1 MIYKLFRIKI
11 VDLAS
16 FEFQHLLHNH
26 THLLMKK
33 STTIISTLL
42 LLVAIGFCQLSYGQS
57 VLSPDDLLNLEG
69 TSTHDLKPDGSELI
83 YSVYTPRNA
92 NEEPGSAHRK
102 YYRMDLT
109 TKESVPLFEEGLKG
123 GSPHYNPDG
132 SLICFTHKKDG
143 ESTQVWAIPA
153 AGGDMIQLTQA
164 ENGVK
169 FYRWQPDGK
178 GIAYLSSEPKT
189 EREKE
194 LRKRGYDF
202 IFYEENLKINQL
214 FLTTLDSEF
223 QFISNKQLLEGTHI
237 WNFEFSPDG
246 QWLAFTTSEK
256 NLIDYRY
263 MFRKLQ
269 ILDIASDKIIK
280 DVGNAGKLGNYVF
293 NFDGSALAYA
303 SALNINDHAVSQAFT
318 YSIKDEEITNLT
330 PENFRGHVSW
340 VGWKNNKEILCYSG
354 EGVYPKLSTIKIKN
368 GKRNILLDARDQG
381 IIFGQPLFT
390 EDLKHFV
397 FTGSTPKDPSNI
409 YSWTGEGLLQKL
421 TNLNPQVSERL
432 LGEQEIIQFK
442 ARDGKEIE
450 GILIKPVGYNNQ
462 ETYPLVLYVHGGPE
476 SHHSNGWLSRY
487 STPGQV
493 MAGKGYM
500 VAYLNYRAS
509 SGYGVEFAMEGFMDP
524 AGKEFDD
531 LADGID
537 YLVAQK
543 GADKERVGM
552 AGGSYGGYASAWFA
566 TYYTQYVKAVCMF
579 VGISDLISKRGTTD
593 IAYEEM
599 LVHSGKPLEEQW
611 QMNLERSP
619 IYWAHQSKT
628 ATLIYG
634 GAADPRVHPGQSL
647 ELHRR
652 MKMNDHPAVRLVQY
666 PGEGHGNRKQVGR
679 IDVLYRQMAW
689 LDWYVKDLKPLS
701 GPMPPLDIS
710 DQYGLD
716 W

>member
-1 MIYKLFRIKI
+1 
-11 VDLAS
+11 
-16 FEFQHLLHNH
+16 
-26 THLLMKK
+26 MKK
-33 STTIISTLL
+33 SNKIVSTLL
-42 LLVAIGFCQLSYGQS
+42 LLVAITFNQFSYGQS
-57 VLSPDDLLNLEG
+57 VFSADELLNLEG
-69 TSTHDLKPDGSELI
+69 ASIHDLKPDGSELI

-102 YYRMDLT
+102 YFRMLVDS
-109 TKESVPLFEEGLKG
+109 KESIPLFEEGLKG
-123 GSPHYNPDG
+123 SAPQYSPDG
-132 SLICFTHKKDG
+132 SLISFTHKKEG

-153 AGGDMIQLTQA
+153 AGGDIFQLTQA
-164 ENGVK
+164 KNGLIY
-169 FYRWQPDGK
+169 YRWQPDGN

-194 LRKRGYDF
+194 LKKRGYDF
-202 IFYEENLKINQL
+202 IYYEENLKKNQL
-214 FLTTLDSEF
+214 FLTQLDSKF
-223 QFISNKQLLEGTHI
+223 QVISSKQILEGTHV
-237 WNFEFSPDG
+237 WDFEFSPDG
-246 QWLAFTTSEK
+246 QWLAFTSSEK

-269 ILDIASDKIIK
+269 ILDLASAKVIK
-280 DVGNAGKLGNYVF
+280 NVGNAGKLGNYVF
-293 NFDGSALAYA
+293 NSDGSILAFA
-303 SALNINDHAVSQAFT
+303 SALNINDHAVSQSFT
-318 YSIKDEEITNLT
+318 YSIKDEIVKNLT
-330 PENFRGHVSW
+330 PENFKGHMSW

-354 EGVYPKLSTIKIKN
+354 EGVYPKLSSIKIKN
-368 GKRNILLDARDQG
+368 GKRTVLLDAKDQG

-390 EDLKHFV
+390 ADQQQFI
-397 FTGSTPKDPSNI
+397 FTGSTPNDPSNI
-409 YSWTGEGLLQKL
+409 YSWRGEGQLQKL
-421 TNLNPQVSERL
+421 TNLNPLVAERS
-432 LGEQEIIQFK
+432 LGEQEIIRFQ
-442 ARDGKEIE
+442 ARDGLEIE
-450 GILIKPVGYNNQ
+450 GLLIKPVAYDSQ
-462 ETYPLVLYVHGGPE
+462 KKYPLILYVHGGPE

-493 MAGKGYM
+493 MAGKGYL

-509 SGYGVEFAMEGFMDP
+509 SGYGIDFAMEGFMDP

-543 GADKERVGM
+543 GADKERIGM
-552 AGGSYGGYASAWFA
+552 AGGSYGGYAAAWFA
-566 TYYTQYVKAVCMF
+566 TYYTKYVKAVCMF

-593 IAYEEM
+593 IANEEM
-599 LVHSGKPLEEQW
+599 LVHSGKSLEEQW

-634 GAADPRVHPGQSL
+634 GADDPRVHPAQSL

-652 MKMNDHPAVRLVQY
+652 MKMNNHPAVRLVQY

-689 LDWYVKDLKPLS
+689 LDWYVKDLKPLN

-710 DQYGLD
+710 KHYGLD
-716 W
+716 WGL